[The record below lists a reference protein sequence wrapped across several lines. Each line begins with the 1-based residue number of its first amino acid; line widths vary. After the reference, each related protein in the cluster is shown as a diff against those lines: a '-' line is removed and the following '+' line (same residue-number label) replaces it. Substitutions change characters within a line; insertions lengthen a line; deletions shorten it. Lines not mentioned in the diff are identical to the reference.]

1 MKYFITKKQ
10 YNFLLE
16 QSDAM
21 MDARVGIQNK
31 NMQALNL
38 DPKNPEDVKKYKEK
52 VYGTVN
58 EHVLLSILGV
68 ASLFI
73 PVIGPFIS
81 AGIGLIDA
89 GIFYKQGD
97 TKTAG
102 MVAMFSLIPGLGGIV
117 SKIPGITT
125 LGKTGMINLAN
136 KLSKS
141 QKLTETEITIVNSLQ
156 KNMSLLKQEL
166 NSVVSKMAQTGMK
179 VSKPKEASALTK
191 IAKIGLSVSKPIATT
206 AATVAA
212 YNQGYDKVQKN
223 TPKVKVNNENLD
235 WEFVKSAFGSSGSL
249 EDNKKLNAAWDKG
262 WRPGT
267 VVPLEFQTELY
278 KKNYDEE
285 QQGLNALSKLI
296 GN

>member
-10 YNFLLE
+10 YNFILE

-117 SKIPGITT
+117 SKIPGIKT

-141 QKLTETEITIVNSLQ
+141 QKLTETEISIVNSLQ
-156 KNMSLLKQEL
+156 KNMPLLKQEL
-166 NSVVSKMAQTGMK
+166 NDVVSKMAQTGIK
-179 VSKPKEASALTK
+179 ASKPKEASLLTK
-191 IAKIGLSVSKPIATT
+191 VAKTGLLISKPIVTAGAT
-206 AATVAA
+206 ATV
-212 YNQGYDKVQKN
+212 YNQGYDELQKN

-249 EDNKKLNAAWDKG
+249 DDNKKLNAAWDKG

-285 QQGLNALSKLI
+285 QQGLNTLSKLV
-296 GN
+296 GP